1 MFFAPQ
7 KSNFEYRKLLHFSLI
22 SAIVVFQFIVF
33 FLVYNETENEAK
45 LEIITKEL
53 RQLSSIRKLLEQS
66 KATQK
71 EAQHNLKNF
80 VATRQNSFLTSFQDN
95 TKVLSASMDSVYQLS
110 NAIPSW
116 KAFFE
121 KDKIVLRNQQKL
133 QQQLDS
139 ILAVI
144 PTNDPA
150 KSFASS
156 SFQPYNFKEVLNSI
170 QVESTK
176 EVDTIKKKGFFS
188 RMGSA
193 IAGKVDVQKE
203 KVNVLVTMK
212 FGKEVSTGDVAS
224 QVAKAFEKT
233 NSYYS
238 DSFAR
243 IQSSFQSQLN
253 SQFKK
258 EAAFAAY
265 NLQVLNYSA
274 NLVSNYEKSLTDFST
289 LLSARFDSQ
298 YAENTS
304 NRKYAI
310 SGLVLLVI
318 IISIILFFFTRLAF
332 SYERR
337 WYAAQLQIQ
346 DSLRFK
352 DRIVSMI
359 SHEIRS
365 PLSIVSIYS
374 KFLSARLKEKEVKE
388 VFDSLQFT
396 TNSLQTL
403 SSQILEFSKN
413 ETKKMELNNQ
423 VFTLD
428 EEFNGMAKSLQ
439 TLVESNHNT
448 FVYENNFPSQCKVN
462 ADVVKI
468 HQLLYNVIGNAN
480 KFTTKGKIHLRCDLQ
495 EFSLS
500 TWNLVVTIEDTGVGI
515 SKADLEHIFDNF
527 YQGVVDEKV
536 HNLGAG
542 LGLNLCKELVELFD
556 GTIQVT
562 SELNKGTTVVFNLI
576 LKKG

>member
-1 MFFAPQ
+1 
-7 KSNFEYRKLLHFSLI
+7 
-22 SAIVVFQFIVF
+22 VVF

-45 LEIITKEL
+45 LATINNEL
-53 RQLSSIRKLLEQS
+53 HQLSAIRKVLERS
-66 KATQK
+66 KATHR
-71 EAQHNLKNF
+71 EAQRNLKNY
-80 VATRQNSFLTSFQDN
+80 VATHQKGFLTSFQDN
-95 TKVLSASMDSVYQLS
+95 TKTLSVAMDSIYRLS
-110 NAIPSW
+110 NTTPSW
-116 KAFFE
+116 KAFLA
-121 KDKIVLRNQQKL
+121 KDKTALHNQQRL
-133 QQQLDS
+133 QRELDS
-139 ILAVI
+139 ILAVTLFKK
-144 PTNDPA
+144 PVKA
-150 KSFASS
+150 VASA

-176 EVDTIKKKGFFS
+176 EVDTVKKKGFFS

-224 QVAKAFEKT
+224 QLAKAFETT
-233 NSYYS
+233 NSYYAAT
-238 DSFAR
+238 FANM
-243 IQSSFQSQLN
+243 QSKLQTQLN
-253 SQFKK
+253 SQSQK
-258 EAAFAAY
+258 EAAFAAF
-265 NLQVLNYSA
+265 NLQVLDYSA
-274 NLVSNYEKSLTDFST
+274 NLVANYEQSLTDFST
-289 LLSARFDSQ
+289 LLAERYDLQ
-298 YAENTS
+298 YIDNKT
-304 NRKYAI
+304 NRNYAI

-318 IISIILFFFTRLAF
+318 IISIILFFFTRMAF

-337 WYAAQLQIQ
+337 WYAAQLRIQ
-346 DSLRFK
+346 ESLQFK

-374 KFLSARLKEKEVKE
+374 KFLSSKIKDKDLVS

-403 SSQILEFSKN
+403 SNQILEFSKN

-423 VFTLD
+423 VFPLD